1 MAVIFLILLDQ
12 VLKISINMFFKTTE
26 IHIWNNFLGFKV
38 FLNCNHISMFNGY
51 AINFK
56 LSIYILIIINVIMS
70 LFLIS
75 LYKYIKFINLKINT
89 VYISLIFF
97 IAASISSLIDKVFWG
112 GSLDYII
119 FLSYILDLKDIYLI
133 VGFLAITIYT
143 LKNVDFKLKQAQ
155 NISFVKDFFLFIL
168 KKLRLFK
175 KL

>member
-1 MAVIFLILLDQ
+1 
-12 VLKISINMFFKTTE
+12 
-26 IHIWNNFLGFKV
+26 
-38 FLNCNHISMFNGY
+38 
-51 AINFK
+51 
-56 LSIYILIIINVIMS
+56 
-70 LFLIS
+70 
-75 LYKYIKFINLKINT
+75 
-89 VYISLIFF
+89 
-97 IAASISSLIDKVFWG
+97 WG

-119 FLSYILDLKDIYLI
+119 FLNYILDLKDIYLI